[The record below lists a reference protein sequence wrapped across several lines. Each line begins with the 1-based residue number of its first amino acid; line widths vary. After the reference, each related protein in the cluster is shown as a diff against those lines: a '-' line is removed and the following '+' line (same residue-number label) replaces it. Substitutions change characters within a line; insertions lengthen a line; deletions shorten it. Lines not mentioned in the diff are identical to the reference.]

1 MYKGKPRQGWGVE
14 TVDAWY
20 VFNPVLIPLQAEHVE
35 PTEYAGFI
43 PIDIAITLTFSRLPL
58 SYTHSLQHIDFSST
72 GIISPP
78 GLIVHRE
85 TTANMNREIKAWT
98 WTHGGF
104 PKALQKI
111 VLPADK
117 EPLKPLELRVRVK
130 AASINPVDAQLMG
143 FPLLP
148 YIPNFVLPTH
158 KGLAEDFSGVV
169 EEAGKDSGFKA
180 GDEVFGIVYFV
191 PGGTLQ
197 EGIKIDV
204 KTSVVL
210 PKPADWS
217 WEQAGALPLV
227 WLTAQTMIHL
237 VDSYVKNKK
246 VVVLGG
252 SSGTGMYAVWI
263 AKQRGWDVVATCS
276 SRNSEFV
283 KSMGAIDTIDYTTVN
298 VREAVKKFAP
308 DAIIDC
314 VGGTDCIGIASRY
327 VTVVGDKTSRS
338 MMSGRNIYFW
348 NPQMVFRALLGRAG
362 LGRSYTCVNMEFKY
376 PYLKEIFNLPKDK
389 IIIDSTF
396 SFDQVKEAFDRL
408 NTGRTRGKVVVQI
421 DA

>member
-1 MYKGKPRQGWGVE
+1 
-14 TVDAWY
+14 
-20 VFNPVLIPLQAEHVE
+20 
-35 PTEYAGFI
+35 
-43 PIDIAITLTFSRLPL
+43 
-58 SYTHSLQHIDFSST
+58 
-72 GIISPP
+72 
-78 GLIVHRE
+78 
-85 TTANMNREIKAWT
+85 MNREIKAWT

-148 YIPNFVLPTH
+148 YIPGFVLPTH

-169 EEAGKDSGFKA
+169 EEAGKDSGFKV

-197 EGIKIDV
+197 EGIKIDI

-276 SRNSEFV
+276 SRKSEFV

-298 VREAVKKFAP
+298 VREAVRKYAP

-348 NPQMVFRALLGRAG
+348 NPQMVFRALLGRTG
-362 LGRSYTCVNMEFKY
+362 LGRSYTCVNLEFKY
-376 PYLKEIFNLPKDK
+376 PYLKEILNLPKDK

-396 SFDQVKEAFDRL
+396 GFDQVKEAFDRL